1 MQRQEKIRPP
11 GQKTPAGGGFAHF
24 SRKKQKSHARGVVTV
39 AISALAD
46 DLLGAAED
54 HVVDILLDEVLKHI
68 GSHAPFLHLLQFV
81 L

>member
-24 SRKKQKSHARGVVTV
+24 SAKKQKSHAL
-39 AISALAD
+39 AWSYKWISALAD
-46 DLLGAAED
+46 DLRGAAED
-54 HVVDILLDEVLKHI
+54 HIVNILFDELVEHI
-68 GSHAPFLHLLQFV
+68 VFHAPFSLQFQFV